1 MRIHVQNGP
10 DDGVFAVTPAMFSDT
25 GHTLS
30 FGTTQAEFD
39 TAMTEAEAL
48 VTSAALAKTL
58 FPCDAPQLRLI
69 FCTSAGLDKLAPYD
83 LLPPGA
89 TLLNNSGVHAA
100 RAGEYCTMALLMLAA
115 RMPAMIEAQHAQRWQ
130 KQFASLLR
138 GRHLGVL
145 GVGDLGAAAA
155 RAARHFGMR
164 TTGIRTR
171 PEPHPD
177 FDRIIT
183 QEQLYDCLHD
193 MAFLLIAAPLTP
205 ATEGMITR
213 ERLEALPQ
221 GACVINIGRGAIL
234 DQDALCDLL
243 DTGHLAGA
251 VLDVFV
257 PEPIPAGHRLWTT
270 KNLIITP
277 HCSVDDPA
285 RYAADSVR
293 LFLDNVAAF
302 EQGQPMPN
310 RFDTI
315 RGY

>member
-10 DDGVFAVTPAMFSDT
+10 NDGVFEVTRAMFGDT
-25 GHTLS
+25 GHRLS
-30 FGTTQAEFD
+30 FGSTQAEFD
-39 TAMTEAEAL
+39 AAMPEAEAL

-58 FPCDAPQLRLI
+58 FPCDAPQLQLI
-69 FCTSAGLDKLAPYD
+69 FCTSAGLEKLAPYD
-83 LLPPGA
+83 WLPPNA
-89 TLLNNSGVHAA
+89 ALLNNSGVHAI
-100 RAGEYCTMALLMLAA
+100 RAGEYSAMALLMLAA
-115 RMPAMIEAQHAQRWQ
+115 RMPAMIAAQQEQRWQ
-130 KQFASLLR
+130 KQFASSLR

-183 QEQLYDCLHD
+183 QDQLYEALHD
-193 MAFLLIAAPLTP
+193 MEFLLIAAPLTP

-213 ERLEALPQ
+213 ERLEALPK

-243 DTGHLAGA
+243 DSGHLAGA

-257 PEPIPAGHRLWTT
+257 PEPIPEGHRLWTT
-270 KNLIITP
+270 RNLIITP

-285 RYAADSVR
+285 SYAADSVK

-302 EQGQPMPN
+302 EQGLPLPN